1 MAIPNTE
8 KRRSLDDMALY
19 GRMMVLLVLELGG
32 LGQGRVRGYASVN
45 VVSVVSLDPPIGT
58 YSVPAHGG

>member
-32 LGQGRVRGYASVN
+32 REQGRVRGYASVN
-45 VVSVVSLDPPIGT
+45 VVLVISLNASIKA